1 MKILKTRTIA
11 RLVSMLNKIS
21 TMKKL
26 NWITGILIVLIFTA
40 CEKEYSLENTGGPNE
55 LIVGVNCRI
64 SKIVYTDTAAK
75 LGLGS
80 IAAAINSLN
89 IVTKITKFDSLSN
102 TIEFI
107 TPTIIYVSDT
117 VYINADEYFVVDFN
131 KRISKLHG
139 LSDPT
144 DPFSPQFD
152 VQYLYSALGYLTTK
166 VYTFTAFPVFPFY
179 RVDYTY
185 TNGNLTKMT
194 GTDMFSNELIIDAS
208 INYYTN
214 IIPKR
219 YIYIFPDEKNYPFF
233 NQFYNFGVR
242 SFNAVKD
249 IKIRNYDPGN
259 VVRDSTFSTF
269 SNYIM
274 SRDTYV
280 LSVQMA
286 GDAQP
291 CIPAPKGKL
300 SFSYKCK

>member
-1 MKILKTRTIA
+1 MKR
-11 RLVSMLNKIS
+11 
-21 TMKKL
+21 L
-26 NWITGILIVLIFTA
+26 NWLVGAVILMAFTA

-55 LIVGVNCRI
+55 LIIGIDCRI
-64 SKIVYTDTAAK
+64 SKIVYTDTTAK

-80 IAAAINSLN
+80 IAATINSLD
-89 IVTKITKFDSLSN
+89 IVTRITKFDSLSN
-102 TIEFI
+102 TIDFI
-107 TPTIIYVSDT
+107 SDPVITNDTI
-117 VYINADEYFVVDFN
+117 YINANEYFTVDIN

-139 LSDPT
+139 LVDPT

-152 VQYLYSALGYLTTK
+152 IQYLYSASGYLTTK
-166 VYTFTAFPVFPFY
+166 VYTFPAFPVSPFY
-179 RVDYTY
+179 QVDYTY

-219 YIYIFPDEKNYPFF
+219 YIYIFPDENSYPYF

-249 IKIRNYDPGN
+249 IKIRNYDPGP
-259 VVRDSTFSTF
+259 VLRDSTFTTF

-280 LSVQMA
+280 LSVQMG
-286 GDAQP
+286 GDDLP

-300 SFSYKCK
+300 SFFYKCK